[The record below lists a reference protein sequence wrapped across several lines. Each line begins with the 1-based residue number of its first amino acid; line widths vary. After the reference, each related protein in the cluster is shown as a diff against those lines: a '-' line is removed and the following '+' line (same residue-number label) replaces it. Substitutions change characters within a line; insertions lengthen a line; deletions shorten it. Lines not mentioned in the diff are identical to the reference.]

1 MPNATIALDI
11 ETVGCEW
18 DELAPEMQAYLR
30 DRERDESKRGDVPN
44 RLGLNPGT
52 GRVVAIGIW
61 YVDEARGVVLAE
73 GPDAEWA
80 PLDER
85 AQILRGPEP
94 VLLREFWKVV
104 RDAGTIVT
112 FHGRGF
118 DGPYLMIRSAIV
130 GVEPTRNL
138 VPYRYGVR
146 EHCDLMD
153 ILTFWGSRPQY
164 KFEFW
169 CRQFGIAS
177 PKRDVQGA
185 DVAALVREGR
195 IVEVARYCLGDA
207 RATAELYTRLRP
219 MIKAMDASRG

>member
-11 ETVGCEW
+11 ETAGCEW
-18 DELAPEMQAYLR
+18 DELAPEMQTYLR
-30 DRERDESKRGDVPN
+30 DRERDELKRDDVPN
-44 RLGLNPGT
+44 RLGLNPAT

-61 YVDEARGVVLAE
+61 YVDEVRGLVLAD
-73 GPDAEWA
+73 GPEAEWTGFE
-80 PLDER
+80 ER
-85 AQILRGPEP
+85 SQILRGPEP
-94 VLLREFWKVV
+94 VLLREFWKLV

-146 EHCDLMD
+146 EHCDLME
-153 ILTFWGSRPQY
+153 ILSFFGARPQY

-177 PKRDVQGA
+177 SKRDVQGA
-185 DVAALVREGR
+185 DVGALVREGR
-195 IVEVARYCLGDA
+195 ILDVARYCLGDA

-219 MIKAMDASRG
+219 MIKTMDTR

>member
-18 DELAPEMQAYLR
+18 DELASEVQTYLR
-30 DRERDESKRGDVPN
+30 ERERDESKRDDVPN

-73 GPDAEWA
+73 GPDAEWTA
-80 PLDER
+80 FDEH

-138 VPYRYGVR
+138 VPYRYSVR
-146 EHCDLMD
+146 EHCDLLE

-195 IVEVARYCLGDA
+195 ILEVARYCLGDA
-207 RATAELYTRLRP
+207 RATAELYARLRP
-219 MIKAMDASRG
+219 MIKAMDARG

>member
-11 ETVGCEW
+11 ETAGCEW
-18 DELAPEMQAYLR
+18 DELAPEMQSYLR
-30 DRERDESKRGDVPN
+30 DRERDESKRDDVPN
-44 RLGLNPGT
+44 RLGLNPAT

-61 YVDEARGVVLAE
+61 YVDEGRGTVLAD
-73 GPDAEWA
+73 GPEAEWTGFE
-80 PLDER
+80 ER
-85 AQILRGPEP
+85 SQILRGPEP
-94 VLLREFWKVV
+94 VLLREFWKLV

-118 DGPYLMIRSAIV
+118 DGPYLMVRSAIV
-130 GVEPTRNL
+130 GVEPSRNL
-138 VPYRYGVR
+138 VPYRYGLR

-153 ILTFWGSRPQY
+153 ILSFYGARPQY

-177 PKRDVQGA
+177 SKRDVQGA
-185 DVAALVREGR
+185 DVGALVREGR
-195 IVEVARYCLGDA
+195 ILDVARYCLGDA

-219 MIKAMDASRG
+219 MIKTMDTR

>member
-11 ETVGCEW
+11 ETAGCEW
-18 DELAPEMQAYLR
+18 DALAPEMQSYLR
-30 DRERDESKRGDVPN
+30 DRERDESKRDDVPN

-61 YVDEARGVVLAE
+61 YVDELRGMVLAE
-73 GPDAEWA
+73 GPEADWTAF
-80 PLDER
+80 DDQ

-94 VLLREFWKVV
+94 ALLREFWKIV

-118 DGPYLMIRSAIV
+118 DAPYLMIRSAIV

-146 EHCDLMD
+146 EHCDLME
-153 ILTFWGSRPQY
+153 ILSFWGARPQY

-177 PKRDVQGA
+177 SKRDVQGA
-185 DVAALVREGR
+185 DVGALVRDGR
-195 IVEVARYCLGDA
+195 ILDVARYCLGDA
-207 RATAELYTRLRP
+207 RATAELYARLRP
-219 MIKAMDASRG
+219 MIKTMDTR